1 MVPRILKIPP
11 SGFSRF
17 VRGSGAS
24 TQDPLQLLWRGEGLA
39 LNSPPSGLFHPLPA
53 PEDSPT
59 FLSERVL
66 VSVPHSPSLGS
77 IVFPAPDRCA
87 LWYPVPGGQLS
98 PLTLG
103 ALWGSRSTRT
113 HPSDKEVPCVME
125 REEGPYPRDPSF
137 HSFFW
142 NPDSLR
148 PQGLWPA
155 RLLCTWDSPG
165 KNTGV
170 GCHFLLHVKLL
181 SHVRLFAILWTIT
194 YQAPPSMEFS
204 RQESWSRL
212 PLPSP
217 GDPSRLRDQTQ
228 VSCIAGR
235 RFTI

>member
-103 ALWGSRSTRT
+103 AVWGSRSTRT
-113 HPSDKEVPCVME
+113 HPSDKEVPFVME

-142 NPDSLR
+142 NPHSGGG
-148 PQGLWPA
+148 GLVTKSCPTP
-155 RLLCTWDSPG
+155 CD
-165 KNTGV
+165 
-170 GCHFLLHVKLL
+170 
-181 SHVRLFAILWTIT
+181 
-194 YQAPPSMEFS
+194 
-204 RQESWSRL
+204 
-212 PLPSP
+212 
-217 GDPSRLRDQTQ
+217 LRDCGPPGSSVHGILQARILEW
-228 VSCIAGR
+228 VAIS
-235 RFTI
+235 FSM